1 MKRFAAA
8 FRCSCWPWRSRQAPR
23 QVKEVPG
30 DTLTVSGTEAIDH
43 TTRALT
49 LKNEAGEL
57 VTIDVS
63 PR

>member
-8 FRCSCWPWRSRQAPR
+8 FPLLVLALALASGAAA

-30 DTLTVSGTEAIDH
+30 DTLTVSGTVEAVDP
-43 TTRALT
+43 TSRSTFP
-49 LKNEAGEL
+49 
-57 VTIDVS
+57 